1 MIYFLWSLLNLG
13 ALVWFLF
20 ISFSVLKSIREN
32 LGTLSVVIFVICCLS
47 FIKAS
52 VSNKQSELVRDSDE
66 KNQAISMENLDNK
79 IFFNLD
85 LLYAHGRDTLNSD
98 DTYATTI
105 KSGFVI
111 GHEWFPTRT
120 KVFSKDGLKHY
131 EADGIHE
138 WRFLGLTLHSAS
150 ESFKGTI
157 KIK

>member
-20 ISFSVLKSIREN
+20 IAFSVLKPVREN
-32 LGTLSVVIFVICCLS
+32 LGTLSAVIFVVCCLS
-47 FIKAS
+47 FIKTS
-52 VSNKQSELVRDSDE
+52 VSNRQPELAKDPDVKD
-66 KNQAISMENLDNK
+66 QIVAMQNLDNEM
-79 IFFNLD
+79 FFNLD
-85 LLYAHGRDTLNSD
+85 LLFVDTTDTLNGHGLH
-98 DTYATTI
+98 ATTI

-120 KVFSKDGLKHY
+120 NVFTENGTRQY

-138 WRFLGLTLHSAS
+138 WRFLGLTLHSSS

-157 KIK
+157 AIK

>member
-32 LGTLSVVIFVICCLS
+32 LGTLSAAIFVVCCLS
-47 FIKAS
+47 FIKTS
-52 VSNKQSELVRDSDE
+52 VTNRQSDLGKTTDANKQV
-66 KNQAISMENLDNK
+66 IVMENVDNK
-79 IFFNLD
+79 MLFNLD
-85 LLYAHGRDTLNSD
+85 LLYVESDSLNNAGF
-98 DTYATTI
+98 YATTI

-111 GHEWFPTRT
+111 GHEWLPTRT
-120 KVFSKDGLKHY
+120 NVFDKAGLKQY

-138 WRFLGLTLHSAS
+138 WKFLGLTLHSAA

>member
-20 ISFSVLKSIREN
+20 IAFSVLKPVREN
-32 LGTLSVVIFVICCLS
+32 LGTLSAVIFVVCCLS

-52 VSNKQSELVRDSDE
+52 VSNKQPELAKDPDVKE
-66 KNQAISMENLDNK
+66 ENVEMQNLDSK
-79 IFFNLD
+79 MFFNLD
-85 LLYAHGRDTLNSD
+85 LLYFDGKDLLDTTALS
-98 DTYATTI
+98 ATTI

-120 KVFSKDGLKHY
+120 KVFTTSGSRQF

-138 WRFLGLTLHSAS
+138 WRFLGLTLHSAP

-157 KIK
+157 TIK